1 MSQDRQAKIQA
12 AAKGQRTGANPLLV
26 GGVVLIVAVVVVV
39 AGVVWSSQ
47 KDAVQTGGPPPGT
60 QMGQPFDPYPDA
72 PTVEGAP
79 TLDVYEDFRCPAC
92 KLFEQ
97 AFGQTVGDLAQE
109 GKIELRVHLKT
120 VIDSNFGQEGSSIAA
135 SSALCAADQGGWTGM
150 HQWLFANQPTE
161 PGEFTKDQLE
171 QGAKAG
177 GLSGDQLD
185 AWQECSDAGVYRA
198 YVRSV
203 DDQSVKDQITSTP
216 TIVVDGTQLSW
227 GALVPGG
234 RPDVAAFTRI
244 VTSGEVP
251 KDMVVS

>member
-12 AAKGQRTGANPLLV
+12 AAKGQLTGANPLLV

-92 KLFEQ
+92 KLFERD
-97 AFGQTVGDLAQE
+97 FGQTVGDLAQE

-120 VIDSNFGQEGSSIAA
+120 VIDSKFGQEGSSIAA

-177 GLSGDQLD
+177 GLSGDQLG
-185 AWQECSDAGVYRA
+185 AWQECSDAGTYRA

-203 DDQSVKDQITSTP
+203 DDASVRQGVNSTP
-216 TIVVDGTQLSW
+216 VLLSDGTPIDWTKFANNGQ
-227 GALVPGG
+227 
-234 RPDVAAFTRI
+234 PDV
-244 VTSGEVP
+244 
-251 KDMVVS
+251 DMFLRGIGVES